1 MKRLFLALA
10 TVFCLSSAASAAT
23 LAVATGNVNLRA
35 GPSTAYPVVTTV
47 PAGVQ
52 VTTHGCLAGYTWC
65 DISMGAYRG
74 WVAATYIQVV
84 YRGAP
89 VVLTPAVA
97 PTVGLTVVTFNK
109 VYWDT
114 YYAAYPW
121 YGRWTYYAP
130 RPVYPVAPAA
140 RVTSYNGSVQCANG
154 SCTAARSATGIYGG
168 SASQS
173 RTCSGGACTSTR
185 SVTGPYGAS
194 ASRTRSCSGNTQS
207 CTVTRTG
214 PAGNS
219 GTRTFTR

>member
-10 TVFCLSSAASAAT
+10 TLFCVSSASGAAT
-23 LAVATGNVNLRA
+23 VAVATGNVNLRA

-47 PAGVQ
+47 PAGGQ
-52 VTTHGCLAGYTWC
+52 VTTHGCLSGYTWC
-65 DISMGAYRG
+65 DISMGVYRG
-74 WVAATYIQVV
+74 WVAANYIQVV

-97 PTVGLTVVTFNK
+97 PAVGLTVVTFNK

-121 YGRWTYYAP
+121 YGRWSYYAP
-130 RPVYPVAPAA
+130 PPVYPVAPGA
-140 RVTSYNGSVQCANG
+140 RVTSYDRSVQCANG
-154 SCTAARSATGIYGG
+154 SCTATRSATGIYGG

-173 RTCSGGACTSTR
+173 RTCSGGTCTSTR
-185 SVTGPYGAS
+185 SATGPYGAS

-219 GTRTFTR
+219 GIRTFTR

>member
-10 TVFCLSSAASAAT
+10 TLFCVSSASSAAT
-23 LAVATGNVNLRA
+23 VAVATGNVNLRA

-52 VTTHGCLAGYTWC
+52 VTTHGCLSGYTWC
-65 DISMGAYRG
+65 DISMGVSRG
-74 WVAATYIQVV
+74 WVAANYIQVV

-97 PTVGLTVVTFNK
+97 PAVGLTVVTFNK

-121 YGRWTYYAP
+121 YGRWGYYAP
-130 RPVYPVAPAA
+130 PPVYPVAPGT
-140 RVTSYNGSVQCANG
+140 RVTSYDRSVQCANG
-154 SCTAARSATGIYGG
+154 SCTATRSATGTYGG

-173 RTCSGGACTSTR
+173 RTCSGGTCTSTR
-185 SVTGPYGAS
+185 SATGPYGAS

-219 GTRTFTR
+219 GIRTFTR